1 MVSFTRSARKDF
13 NRKDREGGAQR
24 AKTIQPSFSLRTL
37 RSLAIFAVKGFPAF
51 AQARF
56 LAGFFATMRLRTLAA
71 SSAGSNFFADFQ
83 SRSRS

>member
-13 NRKDREGGAQR
+13 NRKVREGGAKL
-24 AKTIQPSFSLRTL
+24 AKIQPSFSLRTL